1 LFIIRNLPMQKSAS
15 NKVDMKKKASS
26 LKKADLDIRK

>member
-1 LFIIRNLPMQKSAS
+1 MQKSAS